1 MRDSNMRDSN
11 SEAGAAVYSKNV
23 LSIYDPFVLGFS
35 SRFAWGSPA
44 RQTVDFYNAHV
55 SGRHL
60 DVGVGTGYFLDNC
73 TFPVAEPTIALLDLN
88 GNSLRATA
96 ERLKRYGPK
105 TYTADVLQPIS
116 LDEAPF
122 SSIGMSFLFHCLPGS
137 FPGKGTAVFSNL
149 KPYLAPSG
157 ALFGTTILGS
167 GVKAN
172 PLAKLLMGIY
182 NRKGIF
188 GNTADTLAGLEAA
201 LKGGFSDYS
210 LVQRGLVAFF
220 VGRG

>member
-1 MRDSNMRDSN
+1 MSDSN
-11 SEAGAAVYSKNV
+11 SEAGAAVYSKRV

-44 RQTVDFYNAHV
+44 GQTVDFYNGHV

-60 DVGVGTGYFLDNC
+60 DVGVGTGYFLDKC
-73 TFPVAEPTIALLDLN
+73 AFPVATPTIALLDMN
-88 GNSLRATA
+88 ANSLGATA
-96 ERLKRYGPK
+96 ERLKRYRPK
-105 TYTADVLQPIS
+105 IYTADVLQPLT

-122 SSIGMSFLFHCLPGS
+122 GSIGLSFLFHCLPGS
-137 FPGKGTAVFSNL
+137 FPEKGTAVFSNL
-149 KPYLAPSG
+149 KPYLAPGG

-167 GVKAN
+167 GVRAN
-172 PLAKLLMGIY
+172 PLARLLMGIY

-188 GNTADTLAGLEAA
+188 GNTADSLAGLEMA
-201 LKGGFSDYS
+201 LKGSFLDYS

-220 VGRG
+220 VGWGG